1 MARQDIAFKEA
12 RNMAEAEWEITQK
25 EKSVLQRGPK
35 EQLWAMKT
43 AEKQTDNEATPS
55 LSDNNQENAKLL

>member
-1 MARQDIAFKEA
+1 
-12 RNMAEAEWEITQK
+12 MAEAEWEITQK
-25 EKSVLQRGPK
+25 EKSVLQREPK